1 MQKYA
6 DYIKQIEIDSLW
18 SGTKHILWNLDR
30 RVNILSGVNGVG
42 KSTILNKVVKGLSAG
57 GEFPSHLLKG
67 VHLKVEPEEA
77 KWIRFDVIRS
87 VDRPLLNSEMISK
100 VDLTLVTELDWQL
113 FQLQRKYLDYQVNI
127 GNRIIAVLQSGEPD
141 AAQKAQALSEPKR
154 MFQDI
159 VDDLFR
165 ETGKTIIRTANE
177 IKFNQI
183 GEVLQ
188 PYQLSAGEK
197 QMLAILLTVLVEDNQ
212 SYVLFMDEPFAALDA
227 ITRLKM
233 QDDIH
238 RIAEEEG
245 VTVVFVTHDIEEAV
259 ALADRIVVLTP
270 NPGRVKEIIKVELG
284 PDRLRTA
291 DDFLAVRD
299 HVFDVFG
306 MKPNW
311 NVEYVI

>member
-87 VDRPLLNSEMISK
+87 ADRPLLNSEMISK

-141 AAQKAQALSEPKR
+141 AAQKAQALTEPKR

-188 PYQLSAGEK
+188 PSQLSAGEK

-212 SYVLFMDEPFAALDA
+212 SYVLFMDEPEISLHFEWQKQLISLVLKLNPNIQIIMTTHSPAVVMDGWTDRVTEVND
-227 ITRLKM
+227 IT
-233 QDDIH
+233 
-238 RIAEEEG
+238 
-245 VTVVFVTHDIEEAV
+245 
-259 ALADRIVVLTP
+259 
-270 NPGRVKEIIKVELG
+270 IK
-284 PDRLRTA
+284 
-291 DDFLAVRD
+291 
-299 HVFDVFG
+299 
-306 MKPNW
+306 
-311 NVEYVI
+311 